1 MPLQGEGPRFNP
13 VTEDHPFA
21 DVAHWSSTR
30 LSSGSKRV
38 RFPSSAPFILEIF
51 MKRKRSMV
59 LKAPSPRNPFVAVAL
74 FKKAGAHRKSE
85 KALRRQEKVHTGS
98 VAQMDESNRF
108 LPGRCEF
115 DARQVH
121 QKNASQSEA
130 FWNAF
135 CSGDKA
141 GGRFDSIRLAL
152 ASSRFSEGTK
162 KPTAAVAQGM
172 RAVDSDSTGRGFKSF
187 LGHQTTT

>member
-1 MPLQGEGPRFNP
+1 
-13 VTEDHPFA
+13 
-21 DVAHWSSTR
+21 
-30 LSSGSKRV
+30 
-38 RFPSSAPFILEIF
+38 

-98 VAQMDESNRF
+98 VAQMDESNRL

-135 CSGDKA
+135 CPGDTASGHT
-141 GGRFDSIRLAL
+141 GSRSQIPVRSRLA
-152 ASSRFSEGTK
+152 EGTK
-162 KPTAAVAQGM
+162 KATAAVAQGM

-187 LGHQTTT
+187 LRHQITNLRFSV